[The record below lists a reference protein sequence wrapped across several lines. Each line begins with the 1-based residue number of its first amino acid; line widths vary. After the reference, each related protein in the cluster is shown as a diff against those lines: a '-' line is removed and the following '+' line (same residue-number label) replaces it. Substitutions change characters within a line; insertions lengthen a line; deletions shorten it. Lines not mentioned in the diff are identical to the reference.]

1 MKNYFIINPNA
12 GVGGARAELCEK
24 INKVCK
30 ARGVD
35 YEIYMT
41 KKVGDATD
49 FVRSVCQEPSNL
61 PARFFAAG
69 GDGTLCEVA
78 NGAIGFAGAEIG
90 LIPIG
95 TGNDFARNFSDKHL
109 FFDIEAQL
117 DGVATP
123 LDILKY
129 NDSYSAN
136 MINIGFD
143 CEVVKK
149 KEKLQEKKYLPS
161 KLAYIFG
168 LVACFAKKPG
178 LKATVYL
185 DGERLDDTDFL
196 LSTFANGSF
205 CGGGFHSNPRALL
218 NDGKVDAIF
227 VRNISRAKFLTLVS
241 SYQKGTHIVP
251 KNDKLLFAKKAA
263 SIRFEFPDTQSI
275 SVDGEIVDCDEL
287 TIECVK
293 DAMSF
298 VVPCGSAPK
307 NVTCE
312 RKTEEASV

>member
-12 GVGGARAELCEK
+12 GVGGAREELCEK

-35 YEIYMT
+35 YEIYIT
-41 KKVGDATD
+41 KSVGDATD
-49 FVRSVCQEPSNL
+49 FVRSVCDDSSNL

-69 GDGTLCEVA
+69 GDGTLCEVV
-78 NGAIGFAGAEIG
+78 NGAIGFVGAEVG

-109 FFDIEAQL
+109 FLDIEAQL

-123 LDILKY
+123 IDVLKY

-168 LVACFAKKPG
+168 LVICLVKKPG
-178 LKATVYL
+178 LKATVYI
-185 DGERLDDTDFL
+185 DGEKLNDSDFL

-241 SYQKGTHIVP
+241 SYKKGTHIVP
-251 KNDKLLFAKKAA
+251 KNDKLLFTMKAS
-263 SIRFEFPDTQSI
+263 SIRFEFPDIQSI
-275 SVDGEIVDCDEL
+275 SVDGEIVDCSEL
-287 TIECVK
+287 TIKCVNE
-293 DAMSF
+293 ALSF
-298 VVPCGSAPK
+298 VVPCGSASK
-307 NVTCE
+307 NVNSE
-312 RKTEEASV
+312 RKTEEVSV